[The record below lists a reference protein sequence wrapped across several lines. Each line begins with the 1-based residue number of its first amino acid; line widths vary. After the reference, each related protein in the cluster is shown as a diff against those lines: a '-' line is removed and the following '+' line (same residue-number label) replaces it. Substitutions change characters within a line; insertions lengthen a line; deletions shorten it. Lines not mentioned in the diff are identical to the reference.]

1 MQLLSTR
8 LAKEREN
15 RFASAKLL
23 NQELVKLHKKLERQ
37 SKIVVPFLNTSTGR
51 AGVAIM
57 MALLA
62 LLALQRY

>member
-1 MQLLSTR
+1 MRLLSTC

-23 NQELVKLHKKLERQ
+23 NQELLKLRKKLDGQ
-37 SKIVVPFLNTSTGR
+37 SKIVPPFLNTSTGR